1 MAAVGSAWSFWKTVS
16 SVSPKTIEEEAAT
29 AFKLALVGEPEART
43 RLREA
48 LLQGATETEREE
60 ALNYLRDLDAAPDA
74 DASKAFAFVLYAPE
88 NESDPIGARGDNAE
102 PVTAPNPAALAKV
115 IVEKRPGLS
124 IALARRFPLFRPAAS
139 NYIIQNTSRVNATVA
154 LMSALPGIIPIS
166 AIFLPASSIADT
178 ILITKNQVMMI
189 MRLAAAHGKKP
200 AYTKQVKELLGVVGG
215 ALGWRTVA
223 RELAG
228 YVPAGVGVALKASI
242 AFSGTMATGKA
253 ALWYYQ
259 SGKQPTAE
267 QVKQAYKES
276 EAEAQKAVAT
286 LKVGE

>member
-29 AFKLALVGEPEART
+29 VFKLALVGKPEARA
-43 RLREA
+43 RLREN
-48 LLQGATETEREE
+48 LLGGATDAEREE
-60 ALNYLRDLDAAPDA
+60 AENYLRELDAAPDA
-74 DASKAFAFVLYAPE
+74 DAAKTFAFVVYVPDD
-88 NESDPIGARGDNAE
+88 ESDPIGARGDNAE
-102 PVTAPNPAALAKV
+102 PLTVANSVALAKA
-115 IVEKRPGLS
+115 IVEKRPSLAV
-124 IALARRFPLFRPAAS
+124 ALARRFPLFRPAAS
-139 NYIIQNTSRVNATVA
+139 SYIIQNTSRVNATVA

-178 ILITKNQVMMI
+178 ILLTKNQVMMI

-200 AYTKQVKELLGVVGG
+200 AYTKQVKELLGVIGG

-223 RELAG
+223 RELSG
-228 YVPAGVGVALKASI
+228 FVPAGVGVALKASI

-259 SGKQPTAE
+259 TGKQPTAAL
-267 QVKQAYKES
+267 VKTAYKES
-276 EAEAQKAVAT
+276 ETEAKEAVAT
-286 LKVGE
+286 LRANE